1 MRLLLAPVLVSLT
14 LQPAVGQQAAQTPI
28 LPPLDPWTGESE
40 RLIASPDDPWL
51 TPSEAT
57 GLVATPSYEE
67 TVAWLHRLAEASAD
81 LEMISIG
88 KSGEWR
94 DIWMVVAAQGGATT
108 PMEVGHNGRPT
119 LLAYAGIHSGEID
132 GKDAGLMLLRDL
144 TAGRRLQLLNDV
156 NFLFIP
162 ILNVDGHERSS
173 PYGRINQR
181 GPSEMGWRTNRRNLN
196 LNRDFSKLE
205 TPEVQALVAT
215 IDAWSPDL
223 YLDLHVTDGADYQYD
238 ITFGYNGPHGWSPAI
253 ASWLDGSYTPRV
265 TAALDHMGHV
275 PGPLAFGANGR
286 DMEEGNVEWTAPIRF
301 SNGYADARHTAG
313 VLLENHSL
321 KPYKRRVLGTYV
333 FLEASL
339 RALIDSGSA
348 LRAAADRD
356 RHARPDSLPLAFGAT
371 QATPPMVMFKGIGS
385 ELLDS
390 EISGGEVVRWTGE
403 PYEREIPLIVLSR
416 PSEVASRPAAY
427 YIPASWSDIARK
439 LAMHGIVVERV
450 HTGRSVEADM
460 YRLPEAAIQPDA
472 FEGRVLVTPGSIQTE
487 RRDLWLAPGSYVVS
501 TDQDLGD
508 LVMLLLEPR
517 SPDSFFQW
525 GYFLEVL
532 QQTEYVEDYVME
544 PTARKM
550 LEEDP
555 RLREEFETRLAAD
568 STFAASPQQRLAFFY
583 ERTPF
588 FDEEWRLYP
597 VGRTP

>member
-1 MRLLLAPVLVSLT
+1 MLAPVLVSLT
-14 LQPAVGQQAAQTPI
+14 LQSAVGQAAQTPI
-28 LPPLDPWTGESE
+28 LPPLDPWLGESE

-67 TVAWLHRLAEASAD
+67 TVAWLHRLVDASPD

-88 KSGEWR
+88 RSGEWR
-94 DIWMVVAAQGGATT
+94 DIWMVVAVQGGART
-108 PMEVGHNGRPT
+108 PMEVRHNGRPT

-181 GPSEMGWRTNRRNLN
+181 GPAEMGWRTNRRNLN

-215 IDAWSPDL
+215 IDSWSPDL

-238 ITFGYNGPHGWSPAI
+238 ATFGYNGPHGWSPAI

-265 TAALDHMGHV
+265 TAALEHMGHV

-286 DMEEGNVEWTAPIRF
+286 DMEDGNVEWTAPIRF
-301 SNGYADARHTAG
+301 SNGYADARHVAG

-356 RHARPDSLPLAFGAT
+356 RHARPDSLPLRFGAPQT
-371 QATPPMVMFKGIGS
+371 TPTKVMFKGIRS
-385 ELLDS
+385 EVVDS

-403 PYEREIPLIVLSR
+403 PYEREFPLIVLSR
-416 PSEVASRPAAY
+416 PTDVVSRPAAY

-439 LAMHGIVVERV
+439 LAMHGIAVERV
-450 HTGRSVEADM
+450 HIGRSVKADM
-460 YRLPEAAIQPDA
+460 YRLPEAAIQADA
-472 FEGRVLVTPGSIQTE
+472 FEGRVLVTPGLIQTE

-501 TDQDLGD
+501 ADQDLGD
-508 LVMLLLEPR
+508 LVMLLLEPE

-525 GYFLEVL
+525 GYFLEIL
-532 QQTEYVEDYVME
+532 QRTEYVEDYVME

-550 LEEDP
+550 LEED
-555 RLREEFETRLAAD
+555 RGLREEFEARLAAD

-597 VGRTP
+597 VGRVP